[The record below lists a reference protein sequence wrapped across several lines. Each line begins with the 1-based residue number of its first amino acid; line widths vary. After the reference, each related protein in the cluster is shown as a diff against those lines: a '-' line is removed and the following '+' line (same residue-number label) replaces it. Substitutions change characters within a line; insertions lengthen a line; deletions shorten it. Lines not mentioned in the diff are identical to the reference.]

1 VPLESREL
9 TGEPVMTGPVFAVR
23 WNSRLTLLLCCLLGG
38 VLGESSSSVAVGQ
51 DGASKDSRTDILE
64 PLVKKTPR
72 PDYDAPVPAV
82 ISGRVLLH
90 DKGTTSGAKN
100 VSVTDGFSVVKTDAQ
115 GAYTLKPSP
124 QAVFVYITRPA
135 GFDVQGAWYKPLAA
149 RVDFAL
155 NVARNEDEYIFVH
168 VTDTHVSQ
176 SPRSLQGL
184 SRFVREANDLT
195 PPPRFI
201 VNSGDLLNLHKA
213 LLNSPEAGRADF
225 RSYVGIMN
233 HLTMPHYSVAGDHT
247 DSSYR
252 LDQFPRGDH
261 RCGKALYWEFLGPN
275 FFSFEYGRIH
285 FVSVDF
291 GYHLG
296 QKQILVNGKNL
307 EYPTNQVQPM
317 HVEWLQQD
325 MAQRTRGSFVVT
337 TSEADLEKHCPD
349 FQAMARQHD
358 VRLQLTGDIHV
369 VSHKKRSVPYRSG
382 GALAGCWWNPKAEQ
396 LCPDLSP
403 QGYLIYRVTGD
414 KLEHFYKGLGQRVS
428 IVSHRVGAAL
438 QGTVDIRAHLV
449 QPGPNESLEY
459 SIDGKDWMPMQE
471 VGRPFYRT
479 LYQATVD
486 TTFLADGLLPFH
498 VRSTTGEVQTR
509 TFVIA
514 NQGNPSPVAAD
525 AMLTFTVGKD
535 TGWTTHKR
543 PSGNVDVLFNG
554 RPAGTLDPGTRKEYS
569 FKVPAASLRKAN
581 VLSFRFAERG
591 DGMSLS
597 SPVLKF
603 ENTTVRDPRDA
614 AIRRIRIAH
623 WGQGA
628 IDWGGF
634 IVGDAAPPD
643 ETPFHRKQ
651 DQFCFILEPSG
662 PKK

>member
-1 VPLESREL
+1 MGGVLTKPASGVAADQDDESL
-9 TGEPVMTGPVFAVR
+9 
-23 WNSRLTLLLCCLLGG
+23 NSRLEILELLL
-38 VLGESSSSVAVGQ
+38 
-51 DGASKDSRTDILE
+51 
-64 PLVKKTPR
+64 KKTPA
-72 PDYDAPVPAV
+72 PDYDSSVPSL

-90 DKGTTSGAKN
+90 DGGKVSGVKD
-100 VSVTDGFSVVKTDAQ
+100 VSVTDGYSVVKTDGQ
-115 GAYTLKPSP
+115 GAFILKPDP

-135 GFDVQGAWYKPLAA
+135 EYDVQGTWYKPLSD
-149 RVDFAL
+149 RVDFDLQAT
-155 NVARNEDEYIFVH
+155 ARNEDEYVFVH

-176 SPRSLQGL
+176 NLRSLKGL
-184 SRFVREANDLT
+184 SRFVREVNGLT
-195 PPPRFI
+195 PKPRFV

-213 LLNSPEAGRADF
+213 LLNTPAAGRADF

-252 LDQFPRGDH
+252 MDQFPRGDH

-296 QKQILVNGKNL
+296 QKQILVSGRNL

-317 HVEWLQQD
+317 HVEWLKQD
-325 MAQRTRGSFVVT
+325 MARRTRGSFVVT

-349 FQAMARQHD
+349 FKTMARQHD

-403 QGYLIYRVTGD
+403 QGYLIYRVTDD
-414 KLEHFYKGLGQRVS
+414 KLEHFYKGLGQRVA

-438 QGTVDIRAHLV
+438 NGPVEIQAHLV
-449 QPGPNESLEY
+449 QPGPSESLEF
-459 SIDGKDWMPMQE
+459 SVDGTEWMPMLE
-471 VGRPFYRT
+471 VGRPFYRA

-486 TTFLADGLLPFH
+486 TTLLPDGLLSFH
-498 VRSTTGEVQTR
+498 VRSTNGEVQTQ
-509 TFVIA
+509 TLVIA
-514 NQGNPSPVAAD
+514 NQRDPSPLSVD
-525 AMLTFTVGKD
+525 AVLTLTVGKD
-535 TGWTTHKR
+535 TGWTTHTA
-543 PSGNVDVLFNG
+543 PSGKVDVLFNG
-554 RPAGTLDPGTRKEYS
+554 SLAGTLDPDTRKDYS
-569 FKVPAASLRKAN
+569 FNVPAASLRKAN

-597 SPVLKF
+597 SPVLNVG
-603 ENTTVRDPRDA
+603 NTTIRDPRDT
-614 AIRRIRIAH
+614 AIQRIRIAH
-623 WGQGA
+623 WGKDA
-628 IDWGGF
+628 VDWGGF

-651 DQFCFILEPSG
+651 NEFCFVLEPVG